1 MGGWSKEIRLS
12 NTGKYSSR
20 SWRVKFEVLLKR
32 GYTRYLASWTTLL
45 VGQVM
50 GQIVKG
56 LVGKGV
62 MRLSNGA
69 IIMENGRVL

>member
-1 MGGWSKEIRLS
+1 
-12 NTGKYSSR
+12 
-20 SWRVKFEVLLKR
+20 
-32 GYTRYLASWTTLL
+32 
-45 VGQVM
+45 M
-50 GQIVKG
+50 GQIVEG